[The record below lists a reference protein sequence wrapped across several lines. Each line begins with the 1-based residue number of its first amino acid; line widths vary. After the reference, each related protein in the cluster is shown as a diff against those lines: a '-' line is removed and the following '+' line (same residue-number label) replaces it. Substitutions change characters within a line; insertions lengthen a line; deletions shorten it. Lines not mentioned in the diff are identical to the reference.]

1 MPLEISSAQAKPFLK
16 WAGGKS
22 KLIPQFVDYF
32 PQQLKLG
39 KINRYVE
46 PFIGGGS
53 VLFYIA
59 QNYCVEEFVITDIS
73 PEIVMAYQVI
83 KNDVESL
90 INSLLEIQAKYF
102 TLDLDEQKELFYEIR
117 SKFNLHQQ
125 NIKLTKFNHTCVER
139 TAYLIFLNRT
149 CFNGLYRV
157 NSKSEFNVP
166 FGRYKNPTICS
177 TDNLRAVSAILQ
189 RAEIR
194 HGDFMSCE
202 DVVDNKTFV
211 YFDPPYRP
219 ISVTANFNSYASIEF
234 DDTAQIRLADFF
246 RKMDAKGAK
255 LMLSNSDPKNINPDD
270 DFFEKAYQ
278 GYNIERVKASRMIN
292 SNAQKRG
299 LINELIIMNY

>member
-1 MPLEISSAQAKPFLK
+1 MPLEIFSAQAKPFLK

-22 KLIPQFVDYF
+22 KLIPQFIDYF
-32 PQQLKLG
+32 PKELKQG
-39 KINRYVE
+39 KINRYIE
-46 PFIGGGS
+46 PFLGGGS

-59 QNYCVEEFVITDIS
+59 QNYCVEEFVIADIS

-102 TLDLDEQKELFYEIR
+102 TLDVEQQKELFYDIR

-125 NIKLTKFNHTCVER
+125 DINLIEVNQAWVER

-166 FGRYKNPTICS
+166 FGRYKNPKICS

-194 HGDFMSCE
+194 QGDFMTCE
-202 DVVDNKTFV
+202 DFVDHNTFV

-219 ISVTANFNSYASIEF
+219 ISVTANFNSYANLEF
-234 DDTAQIRLADFF
+234 DDAAQIRLADFF

-278 GYNIERVKASRMIN
+278 GYKIERVKATRMIN

-299 LINELIIMNY
+299 QINELIIMNY

>member
-1 MPLEISSAQAKPFLK
+1 MQLEIFSAQAKPFLK

-32 PQQLKLG
+32 PQELKLG

-59 QNYCVEEFVITDIS
+59 QNYCVEEFVIADIS

-90 INSLLEIQAKYF
+90 INLLLDIQAKYSI
-102 TLDLDEQKELFYEIR
+102 LEIDQQKELFYDIR
-117 SKFNLHQQ
+117 SKFNLRQQ
-125 NIKLTKFNHTCVER
+125 NINLTVFNQACVER

-166 FGRYKNPTICS
+166 FGSYKNPKICS
-177 TDNLRAVSAILQ
+177 TNNLRAVSAILQ

-194 HGDFMSCE
+194 HGDFMTCE
-202 DVVDNKTFV
+202 DFVDNNTFV

-219 ISVTANFNSYASIEF
+219 ISVTANFNSYANLEF
-234 DDTAQIRLADFF
+234 DDAAQIRLANFF

-255 LMLSNSDPKNINPDD
+255 LMLSNSNPKNLNPDD

-278 GYNIERVKASRMIN
+278 GYKIERVKASRMIN

-299 LINELIIMNY
+299 EINELIIMNY

>member
-1 MPLEISSAQAKPFLK
+1 MQLDISSVQAKPFLK

-22 KLIPQFVDYF
+22 KLITQFINYF
-32 PQQLKLG
+32 PKELNQER
-39 KINRYVE
+39 INRYVE

-59 QNYCVEEFVITDIS
+59 QNYCIEEFVIADIS

-90 INSLLEIQAKYF
+90 INLLLEIQAKYF
-102 TLDLDEQKELFYEIR
+102 TLDLEQQKELFYEIR

-125 NIKLTKFNHTCVER
+125 EIKLIEVNQAWVER

-166 FGRYKNPTICS
+166 FGRYKNPKICS
-177 TDNLRAVSAILQ
+177 TENLRAVSTILQ

-194 HGDFMSCE
+194 HGDFMTCE
-202 DVVDNKTFV
+202 NFVDENTFV

-219 ISVTANFNSYASIEF
+219 ISGTANFNSYANLGF
-234 DDTAQIRLADFF
+234 DDAAQIRLADFF

-278 GYNIERVKASRMIN
+278 GYKIERVKASRMIN

-299 LINELIIMNY
+299 QINELIIMNY

>member
-59 QNYCVEEFVITDIS
+59 QNYLIEEFVIADIS

-102 TLDLDEQKELFYEIR
+102 TLEVDQQKELFYDIR

-125 NIKLTKFNHTCVER
+125 DINLNEINQACVER

-166 FGRYKNPTICS
+166 FGRYKNPKICS

-189 RAEIR
+189 DAEIR

-219 ISVTANFNSYASIEF
+219 ISVTANFNSYSNLEF
-234 DDTAQIRLADFF
+234 DDAAQIRLADFF
-246 RKMDAKGAK
+246 RKLDARGAK

-278 GYNIERVKASRMIN
+278 GYKIERVKASRMIN

-299 LINELIIMNY
+299 QINELIIMNY

>member
-32 PQQLKLG
+32 PQELKLG

-46 PFIGGGS
+46 PFLGGGS

-59 QNYCVEEFVITDIS
+59 QNYCVEEFVIADIS

-90 INSLLEIQAKYF
+90 INLLLEIQAKYF
-102 TLDLDEQKELFYEIR
+102 TLDVEQQKELFYEIR
-117 SKFNLHQQ
+117 SKFNLHQR
-125 NIKLTKFNHTCVER
+125 NIRVTKFNQACVER

-166 FGRYKNPTICS
+166 FGRYKNPKICS

-211 YFDPPYRP
+211 YFNPPYRP

-246 RKMDAKGAK
+246 RRLDARGAK